1 MVAREN
7 CREECDTSGQSSQRV
22 GMGKVMGHVNG
33 NGRQRHRDGQVG
45 EEQRRSQTYNMALG
59 GIVAGGFAH
68 GYQSRRVQ
76 FAAELS
82 VNSKDRSD
90 SCFRVPVILRT
101 SGFSVAAKTVCT
113 GLAEK
118 RK

>member
-1 MVAREN
+1 
-7 CREECDTSGQSSQRV
+7 
-22 GMGKVMGHVNG
+22 
-33 NGRQRHRDGQVG
+33 
-45 EEQRRSQTYNMALG
+45 
-59 GIVAGGFAH
+59 
-68 GYQSRRVQ
+68 VQ

-82 VNSKDRSD
+82 VNSEDRSD
-90 SCFRVPVILRT
+90 RCFRVPVILRT